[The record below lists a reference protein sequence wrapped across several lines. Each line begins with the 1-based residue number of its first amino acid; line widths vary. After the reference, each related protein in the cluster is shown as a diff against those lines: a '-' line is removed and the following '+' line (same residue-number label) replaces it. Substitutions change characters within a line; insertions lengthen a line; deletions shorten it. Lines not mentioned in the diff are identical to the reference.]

1 MTHPLKLVRRAAGLT
16 QAELGLELGVT
27 ESRVCQVETRPG
39 ASFRPEV
46 WVTVAETFPR
56 EMKRAKV
63 TLKDL
68 LRGECA

>member
-1 MTHPLKLVRRAAGLT
+1 MEHPLRVVRKAAGLT

-46 WVTVAETFPR
+46 WLVVAEKFPR
-56 EMKRAKV
+56 EMKRAEV